1 MPQIDRETDPMKR
14 QALIRQAE
22 AIFEQDP
29 PLLPVAWEQVYD
41 GWYTYVKGPDPAR
54 YFGVYDVVRC
64 DTMWLDK

>member
-1 MPQIDRETDPMKR
+1 
-14 QALIRQAE
+14 L
-22 AIFEQDP
+22 EQDP

-41 GWYTYVKGPDPAR
+41 GWYTYVKGPDPTH